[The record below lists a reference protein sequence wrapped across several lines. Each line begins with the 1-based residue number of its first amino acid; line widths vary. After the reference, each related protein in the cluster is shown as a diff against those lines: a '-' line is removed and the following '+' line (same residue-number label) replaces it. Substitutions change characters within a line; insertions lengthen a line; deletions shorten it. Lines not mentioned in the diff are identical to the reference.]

1 MPGALEDNAME
12 TGIPAGNQN
21 RRRVEMRRLTAATA
35 VIALV
40 ALAGSAGAF
49 TLGEWE
55 RFGYV
60 MSTYD
65 ARSLAMGGAGLASI
79 DGAAGMALN
88 PALLGKTQGIDVA
101 VTGIVVLAE
110 EARETPLHD
119 SFDGVIGYNTYALNN
134 SVYDRYVGA
143 ISFSPSTE
151 LDEFDWAPNV
161 GIGYGPRLDMSYGY
175 HVQYRDPDFQTEPAD
190 KILYDYYKDGDGGV
204 GAFSVGLGQE
214 VVPDVYVGLG
224 VDFFR
229 GDYEVSERWVYP
241 ADSDEEDASLYS
253 EFNDVTGTRFTVGVL
268 VERFHRVDIAAVY
281 RGPFTLT
288 GEYNESPADPASSER
303 GEFDNE
309 YPGSFAL
316 GLEYHPRNLL
326 MTTVSCDVEYTPW
339 SDASGVLRDA
349 DPLGVSTHY
358 DPELDDTLTYRL
370 GVEHGFFDNTFARF
384 GFSYQP
390 SYVDDGRTTAAFSL
404 GLGLDVLGARVDI
417 GGQVGL
423 REYELEDGR
432 VRETTTL
439 AMATVTHTF

>member
-1 MPGALEDNAME
+1 
-12 TGIPAGNQN
+12 
-21 RRRVEMRRLTAATA
+21 MRRLTAATA
-35 VIALV
+35 VIALIV
-40 ALAGSAGAF
+40 LAGNAGAF

-55 RFGYV
+55 TFGYV

-65 ARSLAMGGAGLASI
+65 ARSLAMGGAGLASV

-101 VTGIVVLAE
+101 LTGIVVLAE

-134 SVYDRYVGA
+134 SVYDRYTGA
-143 ISFSPSTE
+143 IAFNPSTE
-151 LDEFDWAPNV
+151 LSEFDWAPNV

-190 KILYDYYKDGDGGV
+190 KILYDYYMEGDGGV
-204 GAFSVGLGQE
+204 GAFTVALGQE
-214 VVPDVYVGLG
+214 VTPDIYVGLG
-224 VDFFR
+224 VDFLR

-241 ADSDEEDASLYS
+241 IDSEEEDASLYA
-253 EFNDVTGTRFTVGVL
+253 EFNDVKGTRFTAGVL
-268 VERFHRVDIAAVY
+268 VERFHRVDISAVY
-281 RGPFTLT
+281 RAPFTLT
-288 GEYNESPADPASSER
+288 GDYDVRPVEPAAASM
-303 GEFDNE
+303 GEFDHE
-309 YPGSFAL
+309 YPGTFAL
-316 GLEYHPRNLL
+316 GFEYHPRNLL

-339 SDASGVLRDA
+339 SDFSRSVRPEGDDDEDTT
-349 DPLGVSTHY
+349 DPG
-358 DPELDDTLTYRL
+358 LDDTLTYRL

-390 SYVDDGRTTAAFSL
+390 SYVDEGRTTAAFSL

-423 REYELEDGR
+423 REYEMEDGR

>member
-1 MPGALEDNAME
+1 ME
-12 TGIPAGNQN
+12 SGISAGNQN
-21 RRRVEMRRLTAATA
+21 RRRVEMRRMTAAIA
-35 VIALV
+35 VIALM

-65 ARSLAMGGAGLASI
+65 ARSLAMGGAGLASM

-88 PALLGKTQGIDVA
+88 PALLGKTRGVDVA

-143 ISFSPSTE
+143 VAFSPATE
-151 LDEFDWAPNV
+151 LAEFDWAPNV

-190 KILYDYYKDGDGGV
+190 KILYDYYAEGDGGV
-204 GAFSVGLGQE
+204 DAFSVGLGQE
-214 VVPDVYVGLG
+214 VAPDVYVGLG
-224 VDFFR
+224 VDFLR
-229 GDYEVSERWVYP
+229 GDYEVRQRWIYP
-241 ADSDEEDASLYS
+241 VDSDEEDASLTG
-253 EFNDVTGTRFTVGVL
+253 EFNDVRGTRFTVGVL
-268 VERFHRVDIAAVY
+268 VERLHRIDISAVY
-281 RGPFTLT
+281 RGPFTLE
-288 GEYNESPADPASSER
+288 GEYDVHPVEPTASSM

-309 YPGSFAL
+309 YPGTFAI

-339 SDASGVLRDA
+339 SDFTQYIRLDGDEENEEKN
-349 DPLGVSTHY
+349 
-358 DPELDDTLTYRL
+358 DPELNDTLTYRL
-370 GVEHGFFDNTFARF
+370 GVEHGFFDDTFARF

-390 SYVDDGRTTAAFSL
+390 SYVDEGRTTAAFSL

-423 REYELEDGR
+423 REYEIEDGR

>member
-1 MPGALEDNAME
+1 ME
-12 TGIPAGNQN
+12 SGITAGNQS
-21 RRRVEMRRLTAATA
+21 RRRVEMRRMTAAIA
-35 VIALV
+35 VIALM

-65 ARSLAMGGAGLASI
+65 ARSLAMGGAGLASA

-88 PALLGKTQGIDVA
+88 PALLGKTRGIDVA

-119 SFDGVIGYNTYALNN
+119 SFDGVIAYNTYALNN
-134 SVYDRYVGA
+134 SVYDRYAGA
-143 ISFSPSTE
+143 VAFSPSTE
-151 LDEFDWAPNV
+151 LAEFEWAPNV

-190 KILYDYYKDGDGGV
+190 KILYDYYAEGDGGV
-204 GAFSVGLGQE
+204 DAFSVGLGQE
-214 VVPDVYVGLG
+214 VAPDVYVGLG
-224 VDFFR
+224 VDFLR
-229 GDYEVSERWVYP
+229 GDYEVRQRWIYP
-241 ADSDEEDASLYS
+241 VDSDEEDASLTG
-253 EFNDVTGTRFTVGVL
+253 EFNGVKGTRFTVGVL
-268 VERFHRVDIAAVY
+268 VERFHRIDIAAVY
-281 RGPFTLT
+281 RGPFTLE
-288 GEYNESPADPASSER
+288 GEYDARPVEPAASSV
-303 GEFDNE
+303 GEFDHE

-326 MTTVSCDVEYTPW
+326 RTTVSCDVEYTPW
-339 SDASGVLRDA
+339 SDFTQFVRVDGLEENEEES
-349 DPLGVSTHY
+349 

-390 SYVDDGRTTAAFSL
+390 SYVDEGRTTAAFSL